1 MLDLHQTLS
10 RYDLELLKVIAN
22 RWDVDLGTRDPKIA
36 VDKLVPAMRDPA
48 KLSGVWARL
57 DEKPRQTLQTLL
69 GSGGKMASAM
79 FNRLFGEIRVM
90 GADKLARE
98 KPYLNPQSDAE
109 ALYYHGL
116 IAIGQDTG
124 KTGVQPVIYIP
135 TDLIPLM
142 PTNRT
147 GYDLRAPAPA
157 APIPPAGSSG
167 KAEPGGVRL
176 ADTAL
181 VDDMTTFMAWC
192 QTHPVTPVDNNGY
205 VTIAPEAQQALKPY
219 FIGQASTARIALL
232 LALSADLGIGALQG
246 DLWRMHP
253 SAQTWFTQSRSD
265 QARTLAEAWQK
276 SVFYN
281 DLLYVT
287 QIKVE
292 TSAQAPNDP
301 LLARQA
307 VVTFLELVPG
317 DEWWSLDELIA
328 EIKENEADFQ
338 RPAGN
343 YNTWYIRDA
352 QTNTY
357 LNGFESWDKVEGNL
371 LRFIL
376 LGVMNSLGL
385 LDTAERGSLCRLTAY
400 GRAFIGQGEWPRK
413 SDDPVTLVIRKDGS
427 TDLPR
432 EANRYTRF
440 QLARF
445 SEWISAGSGSGGGS
459 GSPYTYR
466 ITAASLGMARE
477 QQFVPDQVGAFL
489 RQISAD
495 NVPEP
500 VLRLI
505 ATWGQSRAQ
514 SATLERLI
522 VLQTPTAELLRT
534 IESTPDLRRYLS
546 TPLGPNAVAVRADQ
560 WAALFTALQE
570 HGIPIE
576 SDVE

>member
-22 RWDVDLGTRDPKIA
+22 RWDVDLGTRDPKVA
-36 VDKLVPAMRDPA
+36 VDRLVAAMRDGSR
-48 KLSGVWARL
+48 LSGVWARL
-57 DEKPRQTLQTLL
+57 EEKPRQTLQTLL
-69 GSGGKMASAM
+69 GSGGKMAGAM

-90 GADKLARE
+90 GADKLTRE

-109 ALYYHGL
+109 ALYYRGL
-116 IAIGQDTG
+116 IAIAQDTS

-147 GYDLRAPAPA
+147 GYDLRPPTPAA
-157 APIPPAGSSG
+157 APIAPAGATG
-167 KAEPGGVRL
+167 KSAPEPGNIRL

-181 VDDMTTFMAWC
+181 VDDMTTFMAYC

-219 FIGQASTARIALL
+219 FLGQASTARIALL
-232 LALSADLGIGALQG
+232 LALSADLGLGALQG
-246 DLWRMHP
+246 ELWRMHP
-253 SAQTWFTQSRSD
+253 SAQQWFTQSRSD

-328 EIKENEADFQ
+328 EIKENEPDFQ

-357 LNGFESWDKVEGNL
+357 LNGFESWDRVEGAL
-371 LRFIL
+371 LRFIM

-385 LDTAERGSLCRLTAY
+385 LDTAERGTLCRLTAH

-413 SDDPVTLVIRKDGS
+413 ADDPVTLAIRKDGAVEV
-427 TDLPR
+427 PR

-445 SEWISAGSGSGGGS
+445 SEWIGAGAMYS
-459 GSPYTYR
+459 YR
-466 ITAASLGMARE
+466 LTAASLAQARD
-477 QQFVPDQVGAFL
+477 QQFVPEQVTAFL
-489 RQISAD
+489 RQVTGDS
-495 NVPEP
+495 VPEP
-500 VLRLI
+500 ILRLI

-514 SATLERLI
+514 AATLERLI

-560 WAALFTALQE
+560 WAALLAALQE

-576 SDVE
+576 SEVE